1 MNHIFYY
8 DVKSS
13 IGTTGSAQI
22 AGEETSGAQQPLI
35 AAMPETLDKHGGRR
49 SIRSIA
55 RSLDRVDRF
64 DRFDNFSVA
73 RKIFEK

>member
-1 MNHIFYY
+1 MIFDDAFEHEVRLPMDADPRHVLTVSFHVLY
-8 DVKSS
+8 
-13 IGTTGSAQI
+13 
-22 AGEETSGAQQPLI
+22 
-35 AAMPETLDKHGGRR
+35 GGRR

-64 DRFDNFSVA
+64 DRFDIFSVA